1 MFDMVEFGTPEQI
14 QYAVDY
20 YKENGYPPYCLA
32 ISEPEA
38 GSANQY
44 MTTTATKN
52 DGKIH
57 INGTKTWVTSGENSD
72 GFIVVCKNEDPEA
85 GSANQYMTTTATKN
99 DGKIHIN
106 GTKTWV
112 TSGENSDGFIVVCK
126 NEDPSPENKQMSM
139 YLVPANAKGVTIEPL
154 NKIGMQIMPF
164 SKVIFDDV
172 VVDESALLGIE
183 GKGFLQLMKNFEW
196 ERCVLLAELL
206 GEAQAAMDDA
216 CAWTNE
222 RQALLGIEGKGFL
235 QLMKNFE
242 WERCVLLAEL
252 LGEAQAAM
260 DDACAWTNERQ
271 QFGKGIKT
279 FQLVQEHIVEMQIE
293 LTNTRNF
300 LYRTCWKMDNGIPV
314 NNDAAML
321 KRYGAPALTDC
332 CSRALQLMGGLGRR
346 HAEALRRPGAHRLLL
361 PRPAA
366 HGRPR
371 LHRRDPRLPPHARL
385 PRLPDRR
392 RHRRDY
398 GAHLRPRHPQGVR
411 QGCRGSGL
419 PLDHLNR
426 DGDTA
431 LMEGA
436 CASGSLFLCLES
448 TWGKRSGRCCSPPAA
463 RFFLLRTRQKK

>member
-1 MFDMVEFGTPEQI
+1 MDFSYSQQQLEIKRGIREWGKKHLTEEAIAAGYKNRGIAPEIAKAWVDDGWGMYGLPEEYGGKPVDHQTMAMIIEELNHCGGNIPMAPNLLIMFDM
-14 QYAVDY
+14 
-20 YKENGYPPYCLA
+20 
-32 ISEPEA
+32 
-38 GSANQY
+38 
-44 MTTTATKN
+44 
-52 DGKIH
+52 
-57 INGTKTWVTSGENSD
+57 
-72 GFIVVCKNEDPEA
+72 
-85 GSANQYMTTTATKN
+85 
-99 DGKIHIN
+99 N

-172 VVDESALLGIE
+172 VVDES
-183 GKGFLQLMKNFEW
+183 
-196 ERCVLLAELL
+196 
-206 GEAQAAMDDA
+206 
-216 CAWTNE
+216 
-222 RQALLGIEGKGFL
+222 ALLGIEGKGFL

-332 CSRALQLMGGLGRR
+332 CSRALQLMGGLGFTDETRVS
-346 HAEALRRPGAHRLLL
+346 RLML
-361 PRPAA
+361 
-366 HGRPR
+366 
-371 LHRRDPRLPPHARL
+371 D
-385 PRLPDRR
+385 
-392 RHRRDY
+392 
-398 GAHLRPRHPQGVR
+398 
-411 QGCRGSGL
+411 CRGFQIGGGTVEIMV
-419 PLDHLNR
+419 HI
-426 DGDTA
+426 
-431 LMEGA
+431 
-436 CASGSLFLCLES
+436 
-448 TWGKRSGRCCSPPAA
+448 SGRGILKEYAKVVEDPDY
-463 RFFLLRTRQKK
+463 LYTI

>member
-1 MFDMVEFGTPEQI
+1 M
-14 QYAVDY
+14 
-20 YKENGYPPYCLA
+20 
-32 ISEPEA
+32 
-38 GSANQY
+38 
-44 MTTTATKN
+44 
-52 DGKIH
+52 
-57 INGTKTWVTSGENSD
+57 
-72 GFIVVCKNEDPEA
+72 
-85 GSANQYMTTTATKN
+85 
-99 DGKIHIN
+99 
-106 GTKTWV
+106 

-222 RQALLGIEGKGFL
+222 RQ
-235 QLMKNFE
+235 
-242 WERCVLLAEL
+242 
-252 LGEAQAAM
+252 
-260 DDACAWTNERQ
+260 

-321 KRYGAPALTDC
+321 KRDRSPGRSPTAAPAP
-332 CSRALQLMGGLGRR
+332 CSSLGGLGFTD
-346 HAEALRRPGAHRLLL
+346 EY
-361 PRPAA
+361 
-366 HGRPR
+366 
-371 LHRRDPRLPPHARL
+371 PRLPRNL
-385 PRLPDRR
+385 MLVRELPDRW
-392 RHRRDY
+392 RHRRDH

-411 QGCRGSGL
+411 QGCRGSGS
-419 PLDHLNR
+419 PLGRHPNR
-426 DGDTA
+426 VATAHSFDGRGLRKRVPFLVLGIDLGEVLRKVLLAARCA
-431 LMEGA
+431 L
-436 CASGSLFLCLES
+436 F
-448 TWGKRSGRCCSPPAA
+448 PPANA
-463 RFFLLRTRQKK
+463 AKEIANGASSVGTVPASLLLEWKLF

>member
-1 MFDMVEFGTPEQI
+1 MAMIIEELNHCGGNIPMAPNLLIMFDMVEFGTPEQI
-14 QYAVDY
+14 QYAIDY

-38 GSANQY
+38 GSANQW
-44 MTTTATKN
+44 MTTTATKDA

-72 GFIVVCKNEDPEA
+72 GFIVVCKD
-85 GSANQYMTTTATKN
+85 
-99 DGKIHIN
+99 
-106 GTKTWV
+106 
-112 TSGENSDGFIVVCK
+112 
-126 NEDPSPENKQMSM
+126 EDPSAENKEMSM
-139 YLVPANAKGVTIEPL
+139 YLVPANSKGVTIEPL

-164 SKVIFDDV
+164 SKIIFDDV
-172 VVDESALLGIE
+172 VVDESALLGIK

-216 CAWTNE
+216 CAW
-222 RQALLGIEGKGFL
+222 
-235 QLMKNFE
+235 
-242 WERCVLLAEL
+242 V
-252 LGEAQAAM
+252 
-260 DDACAWTNERQ
+260 NERQ

-321 KRYGAPALTDC
+321 KRYGAP
-332 CSRALQLMGGLGRR
+332 
-346 HAEALRRPGAHRLLL
+346 GAHRLLL

-385 PRLPDRR
+385 PRLPDRW
-392 RHRRDY
+392 RHRRDH

-426 DGDTA
+426 VGDTA
-431 LMEGA
+431 LMEGPG
-436 CASGSLFLCLES
+436 ASGPLFLVLGIDLGE
-448 TWGKRSGRCCSPPAA
+448 RSGRCCSPPAA
-463 RFFLLRTRQKK
+463 RLIPLRTR